1 MGWRE
6 SARTWGEERTPRSK
20 RKQVGMEAEVEGVD
34 VWRCVSL
41 PAELEGVG
49 WTVELAACGIS
60 APRDLIGED
69 ALERAPRRWSE
80 T

>member
-20 RKQVGMEAEVEGVD
+20 RKQVGMEAEVEGVE

-41 PAELEGVG
+41 PAELEGVV
-49 WTVELAACGIS
+49 WREDLRTVEVAACGTS
-60 APRDLIGED
+60 AR
-69 ALERAPRRWSE
+69 
-80 T
+80 

>member
-20 RKQVGMEAEVEGVD
+20 RKQVGMEAEVEGVE

-49 WTVELAACGIS
+49 WTVELAACGIRC
-60 APRDLIGED
+60 ATRPNRED
-69 ALERAPRRWSE
+69 A
-80 T
+80 